1 MRGMTVSL
9 IAGAS
14 ILAAGPSMAQS
25 DWRQVAYDS
34 GLNVAF
40 FYSPSSVQRNGG
52 YATVK
57 WHDSRNPGLVFLV
70 QADCS
75 ARTLLTLSA
84 DEFDANGGLKQ
95 HVDLTG
101 RSTPQQVGPAGTFG
115 YNLVQA
121 VC

>member
-1 MRGMTVSL
+1 MKLRTVGLVTAALSL
-9 IAGAS
+9 AAGAS
-14 ILAAGPSMAQS
+14 VAQS

-34 GLNVAF
+34 RLNVAF
-40 FYSPSSVQRNGG
+40 FYSPSSVERGNG
-52 YATVK
+52 YSTVK

-75 ARTLLTLSA
+75 GRTLLTLSV
-84 DEFDANGGLKQ
+84 DEFDANGAFKQ
-95 HVDLTG
+95 TIDLRG
-101 RSTPQQVGPAGTFG
+101 QSTPQQLGPPGTFG